1 MSAFQNSNHTPFT
14 PTFDA
19 VRGRIA
25 RYTCNH
31 AIAVHGCSDILRG
44 DKNVRLARF
53 FRREKAVAGRMNRQF
68 SSYEI
73 RLGGKNISVLADAC
87 DLARALELTQY
98 FPQCNPL
105 AGGQV
110 KFATDVDLVKRPVIF
125 PRHERQNLFSNIT
138 SVCGHLGETIWSGLS
153 S

>member
-1 MSAFQNSNHTPFT
+1 
-14 PTFDA
+14 
-19 VRGRIA
+19 
-25 RYTCNH
+25 
-31 AIAVHGCSDILRG
+31 
-44 DKNVRLARF
+44 
-53 FRREKAVAGRMNRQF
+53 MNRQF

-73 RLGGKNISVLADAC
+73 RLGGKNISILADAC

-110 KFATDVDLVKRPVIF
+110 KFATDVDLVKRSVIF

-138 SVCGHLGETIWSGLS
+138 SFAVISAKQYGQVYRVNASSTAGLTMRKAIVA
-153 S
+153 